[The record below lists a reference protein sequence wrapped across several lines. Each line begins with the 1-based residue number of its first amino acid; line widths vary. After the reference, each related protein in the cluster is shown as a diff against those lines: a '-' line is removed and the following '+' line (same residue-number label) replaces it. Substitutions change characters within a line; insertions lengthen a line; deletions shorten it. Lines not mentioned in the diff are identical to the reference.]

1 MIRRAIFIVLS
12 FALLFSFALYS
23 KFADSDVVARIDFD
37 VAVKLQERIDT
48 STHLRFTRAIGEVME
63 ASTFFASP
71 IFSVGAIGL
80 ITLIGFVK
88 EKKWKKKIRIL
99 AIPILF
105 ALLVVGEMY
114 GKSVVHHPAPPFF
127 MIKNPTTIFPKYYIN
142 DEFSYPSGHAARA
155 VFLAL
160 CIWFLAIKSREAG
173 SGSARQFSNKKIWKK
188 KLWIGITLGIYVGL
202 VFVSRI
208 YLGHHWLSDVIGGT
222 LLGSA
227 LGFLVLFAAEEAADR
242 S

>member
-23 KFADSDVVARIDFD
+23 KFVDSDVVARIDFD
-37 VAVKLQERIDT
+37 VTVKLQERIDT
-48 STHLRFTRAIGEVME
+48 STRLRFTRAIGEVME

-71 IFSVGAIGL
+71 VFSVGAIGL
-80 ITLIGFVK
+80 ITLIGLVK

-142 DEFSYPSGHAARA
+142 DEFSYPSGHVARA
-155 VFLAL
+155 VFIAVLVL
-160 CIWFLAIKSREAG
+160 RIRYYVLRK
-173 SGSARQFSNKKIWKK
+173 NKR
-188 KLWIGITLGIYVGL
+188 LWILAGLSIYVGL
-202 VFVSRI
+202 VSLSRI
-208 YLGHHWLSDVIGGT
+208 YLGHHWLSDVIGGVI
-222 LLGSA
+222 LGGA
-227 LGFLVLFAAEEAADR
+227 LGFFTTAVI
-242 S
+242 